1 MNTIIIDSEMYKLAA
16 EYAERY
22 NMSIKEVVE
31 HGIQLV
37 IGKISPNAA
46 KRKKA
51 KADRLSMEKAMDFV
65 KTLSASGGSSVPAD
79 ENGIEA
85 LIEEKYKL

>member
-1 MNTIIIDSEMYKLAA
+1 MKTIIIDSEMYKGAA

-46 KRKKA
+46 KR
-51 KADRLSMEKAMDFV
+51 
-65 KTLSASGGSSVPAD
+65 
-79 ENGIEA
+79 
-85 LIEEKYKL
+85 

>member
-1 MNTIIIDSEMYKLAA
+1 
-16 EYAERY
+16 
-22 NMSIKEVVE
+22 
-31 HGIQLV
+31 
-37 IGKISPNAA
+37 
-46 KRKKA
+46 
-51 KADRLSMEKAMDFV
+51 MDFV

>member
-1 MNTIIIDSEMYKLAA
+1 MYKGAA

-65 KTLSASGGSSVPAD
+65 PAD